1 MIQEDHNEQRNWSV
15 NIRDTGGGERE
26 VLSTEDDPKGFFMG
40 IPRVK
45 CKFQGD
51 GEGIVFNI
59 PIGSMYLS

>member
-1 MIQEDHNEQRNWSV
+1 MSKEIGVSISGTQ
-15 NIRDTGGGERE
+15 GGGERE